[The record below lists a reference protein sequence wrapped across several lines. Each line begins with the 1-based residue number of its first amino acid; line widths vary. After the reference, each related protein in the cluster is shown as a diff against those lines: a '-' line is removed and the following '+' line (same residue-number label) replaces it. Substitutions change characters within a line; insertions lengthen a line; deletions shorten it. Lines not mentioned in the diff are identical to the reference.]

1 MCSVLVCDSWRRSAH
16 RFKLPED
23 PERRLEWVQFLFE
36 VNSQRLKESSWTDIT
51 ICSEHFTDDCFSDV
65 TGVVQLKPTV
75 VPSVC
80 IKSEPEQPLDSPQC
94 VEPVQIT
101 HIAYQCDDLNTCNSP
116 TSSSERSTG
125 SQASP
130 ESSGVSVSYS
140 PDVSN
145 VASGSD
151 RAPQNVMTGLNKE
164 KAALLRMRGKFVVNE
179 SCLLQLFRR
188 KCPSCGCKLQV
199 EKVTYGALIF
209 FNQRCLQ
216 CEYRYEWKSQV
227 NASIPTDEFQNSG
240 GTSKTQQEVPTD
252 DDPSSRVFSE
262 IVTFS
267 DEDSDPSDEGEEGD
281 DGGVSSDGEWHPTED
296 FLLSEELTKE
306 SEEETEDEDEEEEDF
321 DLPGGLKINE
331 LCTECGRFFDILK
344 PHTCEHKIKP
354 YFCNICGKR
363 CVTEMSLK
371 MHSKIHDETYEHP
384 CKYCHVTFKTR
395 VDKRKHEQAHQDSRD
410 PYKCPDCPETFA
422 TSKERSIHL
431 ANHRAPKEFKCGVC
445 GIEFKDVHHLRRHSV
460 VHTGLKPY
468 KCSVCQRGF
477 NQGSH
482 LKSHMRLH
490 TGERPYKCQHCDRSF
505 NHNVSLKSHVH
516 RYHTSSA
523 GRERKKGKRKER
535 ASAAAD
541 AKSNGNK
548 KSTDSE
554 FNNVEDTEVEV
565 MKERTDTAKS
575 KKRSTGRPI
584 GRPKRKAAGGLVLA
598 RVGKGQRS
606 NTKTAKSKAQ
616 KLKRTGFSN
625 EESEDEQS
633 GSDAS
638 IHSEEE
644 EEEKEEARK
653 STGRAR
659 RRPKHDSNADFV
671 PEEEIK
677 KKRCSSQSSG
687 ESSGKRRR
695 RPKKNPEV

>member
-1 MCSVLVCDSWRRSAH
+1 MCSVLTCDSWRRSAH

-36 VNSQRLKESSWTDIT
+36 VNGQRLKESSWTDIT

-80 IKSEPEQPLDSPQC
+80 LQSEPEQPVDSPQC
-94 VEPVQIT
+94 MEPVQIT
-101 HIAYQCDDLNTCNSP
+101 HIAYQCDDLDPRNSP
-116 TSSSERSTG
+116 ASSSETSTG

-140 PDVSN
+140 PD
-145 VASGSD
+145 

-164 KAALLRMRGKFVVNE
+164 KAALLQMRGKFVVNE

-188 KCPSCGCKLQV
+188 KCPSCGCKLQM

-227 NASIPTDEFQNSG
+227 NASVPSDEFQHSG
-240 GTSKTQQEVPTD
+240 GTSETQQEVPSG
-252 DDPSSRVFSE
+252 DDPSNRVFSE

-281 DGGVSSDGEWHPTED
+281 DGGVSSDGEWNPTED
-296 FLLSEELTKE
+296 CLLSEELTKE
-306 SEEETEDEDEEEEDF
+306 SEEETEDEDEEEGDF
-321 DLPGGLKINE
+321 DSPGGLKIYE

-344 PHTCEHKIKP
+344 PHTCEHIIKP
-354 YFCNICGKR
+354 FSCNICGKR

-371 MHSKIHDETYEHP
+371 IHSKIHDETYEHP

-395 VDKRKHEQAHQDSRD
+395 VDKRKHEQTHQDGRD

-490 TGERPYKCQHCDRSF
+490 TGERPYKCQHCYRSF
-505 NHNVSLKSHVH
+505 NHNVSLKSHVQ

-523 GRERKKGKRKER
+523 GREWKKGKRKER
-535 ASAAAD
+535 ARGDAA
-541 AKSNGNK
+541 AKSNVNK
-548 KSTDSE
+548 KNTDFE
-554 FNNVEDTEVEV
+554 FDNVEGT
-565 MKERTDTAKS
+565 ERTDMPKS
-575 KKRSTGRPI
+575 KKRSTGRPK
-584 GRPKRKAAGGLVLA
+584 GRPKRKAADGLVVA
-598 RVGKGQRS
+598 RGAKGQRS

-625 EESEDEQS
+625 EQSEDEQS

-638 IHSEEE
+638 FSSEEE
-644 EEEKEEARK
+644 EEQEEKEAARN

-659 RRPKHDSNADFV
+659 GRPKHDSDTDFV
-671 PEEEIK
+671 PEEGTK
-677 KKRCSSQSSG
+677 KKRYSSQSSG
-687 ESSGKRRR
+687 ESSGKRRG